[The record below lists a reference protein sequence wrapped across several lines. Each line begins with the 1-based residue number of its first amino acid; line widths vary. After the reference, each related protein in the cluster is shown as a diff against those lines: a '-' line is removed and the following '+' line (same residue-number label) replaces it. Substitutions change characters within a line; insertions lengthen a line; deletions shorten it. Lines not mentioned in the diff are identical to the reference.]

1 MKGVTETFDA
11 MTLVYLAELLYGDG
25 HILTERVAEESGARH
40 IPLATSKLVDSAI
53 LHVVNRVFED
63 AFELLLKTEAGP
75 TKETFGIPPAS
86 RRAEAE
92 VPVRNQAGKTCQEVF
107 RKRIDAMITF
117 FRQIL
122 TAGNVYYIH
131 LSTGDMS
138 KAKALTESIFKHL
151 SSKNA
156 RQFEFKQYKKQ
167 GLISARV
174 ETNEEEDTVID
185 TAATEETAD
194 AAAAAKGLN
203 DNAHGIDRFGY
214 RVRCL
219 PHQPFPALLPHRDEP
234 EPDSHPGHSLPLP
247 HTRLRLHDRSL

>member
-1 MKGVTETFDA
+1 MRGMSETFDA

-40 IPLATSKLVDSAI
+40 IPLATSELVDSTI

-63 AFELLLKTEAGP
+63 AFQLLSEKELDSWKTSIAG
-75 TKETFGIPPAS
+75 
-86 RRAEAE
+86 
-92 VPVRNQAGKTCQEVF
+92 RNRSSQFIQSVHAGKTEVF
-107 RKRIDAMITF
+107 GKRIDAMITF

-122 TAGNVYYIH
+122 TAGNVYYIY

-138 KAKALTESIFKHL
+138 KSKALTESIFKHL

-174 ETNEEEDTVID
+174 ETNEGEATVID

-234 EPDSHPGHSLPLP
+234 EPVSHPRPFPTPTSHSLALA
-247 HTRLRLHDRSL
+247 

>member
-40 IPLATSKLVDSAI
+40 IPLATSELVDSAI

-63 AFELLLKTEAGP
+63 AFQLLSDEEKSWKTSIAG
-75 TKETFGIPPAS
+75 
-86 RRAEAE
+86 
-92 VPVRNQAGKTCQEVF
+92 RNQAGKTYQEVF
-107 RKRIDAMITF
+107 GKRIDAMITF

-174 ETNEEEDTVID
+174 ETNEGEATVID